1 MVKMFKGEKEIMRR
15 IGEFKNFYH
24 RVKGKAKQEHI
35 PDLFIKG
42 VYLGLRLNIVTKGEK
57 NEIIDILYYYDL
69 DEQKIMLI
77 TVPLIVGKFK
87 YAIKAR
93 SLRRY
98 DLFTIKYLGKE
109 ISEKTLF
116 EYNNYEVKFY
126 DFEENGDIVT
136 EELINKLEDEI
147 PENYWDLFRDS
158 EEELLGDK
166 SPLRSDI
173 DVENIPE
180 IKELN

>member
-1 MVKMFKGEKEIMRR
+1 MFKGEKEIMKR

-24 RVKGKAKQEHI
+24 KVKGKAKQEHI
-35 PDLFIKG
+35 PDLEIKG
-42 VYLGLRLNIVTKGEK
+42 VYLGLRINIVTKGMK
-57 NEIIDILYYYDL
+57 REIIDILYYYDL
-69 DEQKIMLI
+69 DEKKIMLI

-98 DLFTIKYLGKE
+98 DLFTIKYLGKKQ
-109 ISEKTLF
+109 SPTSPF
-116 EYNNYEVKFY
+116 EYNDYEVKFY
-126 DFEENGDIVT
+126 DFEENTDIVT
-136 EELINKLEDEI
+136 EELINQIEEEV

-166 SPLRSDI
+166 SPLELDEDI
-173 DVENIPE
+173 GDIPE